1 MRLLPEW
8 RQIIRHAWSVRLM
21 LLAVALSALEA
32 ALPYLPLPIPH
43 GLAAALASIVAL
55 AAGFS
60 RLVAQQ
66 ALQSIKFTGTEE
78 ISDAD
83 KS

>member
-8 RQIIRHAWSVRLM
+8 QQIIRHAWSVRLM
-21 LLAVALSALEA
+21 LLALALSALEA
-32 ALPYLPLPIPH
+32 ALPFLPLPIHP
-43 GLAAALASIVAL
+43 GVLSTLSAIVGGAALFA
-55 AAGFS
+55 
-60 RLVAQQ
+60 RLIAQQ

-78 ISDAD
+78 IDDAD

>member
-8 RQIIRHAWSVRLM
+8 RQIIRHAMSVRLM
-21 LLAVALSALEA
+21 LLAVLLSVMEA
-32 ALPYLPLPIPH
+32 ALPFLPLPIPQ
-43 GLAAALASIVAL
+43 GLASALAAIVTL

-78 ISDAD
+78 MHDAD